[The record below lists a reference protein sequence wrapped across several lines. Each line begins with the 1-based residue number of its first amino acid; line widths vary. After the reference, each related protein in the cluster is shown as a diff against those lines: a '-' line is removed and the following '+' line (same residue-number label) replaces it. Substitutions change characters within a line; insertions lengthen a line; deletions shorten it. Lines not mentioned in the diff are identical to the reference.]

1 MSDASRRWAVRSADQ
16 TGATED
22 HARVLRERVRAGEL
36 SDAQLRLAAVLGV
49 RGAAEALGLEPMRL
63 PTTCDELRGWAE
75 RLAGLGTRARA
86 LAVGGLCEALRRTWA
101 DEAGSTDSTDA
112 AGSVTDPE
120 VALLDALCRHAVD
133 ERAVTLDDVE
143 GLAAQVAALGHPDD
157 GPGAAVLAARAV
169 RSRRAFD
176 ALVEEVAIDEL
187 GDARV
192 IVDAIVAAAL
202 PWALGEAPPARP
214 TPLAPPARARAA
226 PPYSPSA
233 TFAPGDRVLHA
244 RFGEGTVESVDRRRM
259 VVRFGAERRQLVHG
273 S

>member
-1 MSDASRRWAVRSADQ
+1 MSDASRRRAVRSADQ

-49 RGAAEALGLEPMRL
+49 RGAAEALGLEPVRL
-63 PTTCDELRGWAE
+63 PSTHDELRGWAE
-75 RLAGLGTRARA
+75 HLARLGTRARA
-86 LAVGGLCEALRRTWA
+86 LAVGGLYEALRRAWCDSA
-101 DEAGSTDSTDA
+101 DSTDA
-112 AGSVTDPE
+112 ASLVTDPE

-133 ERAVTLDDVE
+133 ERAVSLDDVD

-176 ALVEEVAIDEL
+176 AFVEEVAGEAL

-214 TPLAPPARARAA
+214 TPPAPAARARPRVAR
-226 PPYSPSA
+226 PYSPSA
-233 TFAPGDRVLHA
+233 RYAPGDRVVHA
-244 RFGEGTVESVDRRRM
+244 RFGEGTVVSVDRRRM

-273 S
+273 G